1 MIDWFIEWCILHN
14 FVYRIIFFLSY
25 SGDRTFSFTKKISR
39 EIWSRMIYSDLQYLL
54 SNSEKGRPGCLG
66 DMETLSSLL
75 FSVARV
81 WDVSETD
88 PVLSSSYSLLSSLL
102 LDRIGQHRSAISL
115 LKKVWKYLLWHL
127 FQNFPQLFLSFL

>member
-1 MIDWFIEWCILHN
+1 
-14 FVYRIIFFLSY
+14 
-25 SGDRTFSFTKKISR
+25 
-39 EIWSRMIYSDLQYLL
+39 MIYSDLQHLL
-54 SNSEKGRPGCLG
+54 SNPEKGTPGCLG

-115 LKKVWKYLLWHL
+115 LKKV
-127 FQNFPQLFLSFL
+127 